1 MIQIGNE
8 NMKLYFSS
16 KTGLLNKIVTDSKE
30 IKSKIK
36 FIKYGTTSASEKSG
50 AYLFLPD
57 GPGVELK
64 QNKFLQWIRV
74 EHSGKLRNRVCVN
87 MTVLMHCVDIF
98 PTIDKVKNLK
108 YPLLHVWNM
117 VDLRRSHNF
126 ELALHVET
134 DIKNDEY
141 VHTDLNGF
149 QYIKRKNYKKLTLQG
164 NVYPMPSGAFIQDST
179 KRLNILTA
187 QPLGVASLDPSSI
200 QVFLDRRLDQDDN
213 RGMEQAMNDNVLVS
227 SKMLIFFESINGMTS
242 STDKSESLASNY
254 PSLMSQL
261 LSFDL
266 VNQVTKLHLSKPTEQ
281 IKNELILSNKN
292 KKYPCDLRLV
302 NMRTMQTKDERPQNK
317 EVGLILHRIV
327 FEDCPSSPYAQLSSY
342 FINQC
347 SSDNQFTYEDLFE
360 FFSRSNE
367 KETLKISN
375 ITNTYLTLQK
385 RDEIS
390 STSALY
396 VKQKTDNILDHLQ
409 PMQIEAYRIN
419 FN

>member
-1 MIQIGNE
+1 MIEIGSE
-8 NMKLYFSS
+8 NMKLLFSPQS
-16 KTGLLNKIVTDSKE
+16 GLLKKIVTEAKE
-30 IKSKIK
+30 LKAKIK
-36 FIKYGTTSASEKSG
+36 FLKYGTTSASEKSG

-57 GPGVELK
+57 GSGQELK
-64 QNKFLQWIRV
+64 ANKFLQWIRV

-87 MTVLMHCVDIF
+87 MTVLMHCVDVF
-98 PTIDKVKNLK
+98 PSIDKAKNLK
-108 YPLLHVWNM
+108 YPLMHVWNM
-117 VDLRRSHNF
+117 VDLRHSHNF
-126 ELALHVET
+126 ELALHMET
-134 DIKNDEY
+134 DIKNDDY

-164 NVYPMPSGAFIQDST
+164 NVYPMPSGAFIQDTT

-227 SKMLIFFESINGMTS
+227 SKFFIFFESINGMTS

-266 VNQVTKLHLSKPTEQ
+266 INQVTKLYLKNGEEK
-281 IKNELILSNKN
+281 IKNDLVLSNKN

-302 NMRTMQTKDERPQNK
+302 NMRTMQTRDERPLAN

-342 FINQC
+342 YINQC
-347 SSDNQFTYEDLFE
+347 NSDNQFNFEDFFE
-360 FFSRSNE
+360 FFTRND
-367 KETLKISN
+367 KTTLKINN

-385 RDEIS
+385 RSDS
-390 STSALY
+390 LSAASLQL
-396 VKQKTDNILDHLQ
+396 KQKTDNILDHLQ